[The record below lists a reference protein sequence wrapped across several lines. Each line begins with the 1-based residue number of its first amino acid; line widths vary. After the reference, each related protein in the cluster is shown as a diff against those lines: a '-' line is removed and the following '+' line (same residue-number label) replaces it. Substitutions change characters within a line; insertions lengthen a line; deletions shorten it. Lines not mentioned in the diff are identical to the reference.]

1 MSNMRLSSIIGT
13 LKRQLTFHYWAPV
26 LVALALIESGMKY
39 EDAVEFIRRWGM
51 HWFFNSG
58 KKVQCVYAPWLCVL
72 PLIFDAYFWRHHNM
86 GRLVRSKLWQCEQ
99 NSDLV
104 NYFWQLIC
112 LLHKSL
118 PFTKRR
124 LWKLESRSK
133 MWSFNVEY
141 SIPINKV
148 SNSVVTLPREI
159 FLWNNLKSC
168 VLLTCQ
174 LELRKLFV
182 KVKIILIT
190 YFEYCYL
197 FFQEKKRSN

>member
-1 MSNMRLSSIIGT
+1 M
-13 LKRQLTFHYWAPV
+13 
-26 LVALALIESGMKY
+26 ALALIESGMKY

-51 HWFFNSG
+51 HWFSIQE
-58 KKVQCVYAPWLCVL
+58 KSTMCICTLALCTAL
-72 PLIFDAYFWRHHNM
+72 FDAYFWRHHNM
-86 GRLVRSKLWQCEQ
+86 GRLVRLRLWQCEQ

-104 NYFWQLIC
+104 NYFWWLIC
-112 LLHKSL
+112 LLPKSL

-133 MWSFNVEY
+133 MWSFDVEY

-148 SNSVVTLPREI
+148 SNSVVALPREI
-159 FLWNNLKSC
+159 FLWNNPKSC

-190 YFEYCYL
+190 YFEYFYL

>member
-1 MSNMRLSSIIGT
+1 MRMLWNLLEGEACTDFQFRKKST
-13 LKRQLTFHYWAPV
+13 MCRCT
-26 LVALALIESGMKY
+26 LALCT
-39 EDAVEFIRRWGM
+39 A
-51 HWFFNSG
+51 
-58 KKVQCVYAPWLCVL
+58 L
-72 PLIFDAYFWRHHNM
+72 FDVYFWRPHNK
-86 GRLVRSKLWQCEQ
+86 GRLVRSRLWQCEQ
-99 NSDLV
+99 NSDLA

-112 LLHKSL
+112 LLPKSL

-133 MWSFNVEY
+133 MWSFDVEY

-148 SNSVVTLPREI
+148 SNSVVTLLREI
-159 FLWNNLKSC
+159 FLWNNPKSC

-190 YFEYCYL
+190 YFEYFYL